1 MPLDSDLLN
10 LASILFCILMLFL
23 CSGLLYSRQKLKE
36 KLRDTEYSLAISE
49 EKRLFIQKGQESL
62 ERSLENLCAKISEE
76 NQRHFL
82 EMADRNFRHHLESA
96 GHAMETRELNFRNLL
111 DPVREML
118 VSYEKEVHTF
128 AKDRE
133 RTLGDLH
140 RQLSL
145 LGKAQEDLQSETRRL
160 VSALRQPQT
169 RGRWGES
176 TLRRVVEISGLS
188 SHCDFM
194 EQVHTENEDG
204 RFRPDMLISLPGG
217 RQVVIDAKVPLAA
230 YLDAMEAESDEKRK
244 QSLTAHSRQVA
255 EHVRLLSKKNYWQ
268 QFQPSPEFVILFI
281 PGENFFS
288 AALNEKPEL
297 LEQAAA
303 KNVLLATPG
312 TLIAMLKTIAL
323 VWREQESFENSKKI
337 VSMGKELHQRLLRF
351 CGHMNKMGQELEKSV
366 STYNQ
371 MTGSFERRVIPC
383 LRQFEDLGI
392 AGDTRIPEPGL
403 VENTTKLKV

>member
-1 MPLDSDLLN
+1 MPFTFEIPHILGLL
-10 LASILFCILMLFL
+10 LFTAFL
-23 CSGLLYSRQKLKE
+23 ICLLLLYSGQRLKQKL
-36 KLRDTEYSLAISE
+36 RNAEYSLAISE
-49 EKRLFIQKGQESL
+49 EKRLFIEKGQEGL

-118 VSYEKEVHTF
+118 SAYEKEVHTF

-133 RTLGDLH
+133 RTLGELN
-140 RQLSL
+140 RQLSM
-145 LGKAQEDLQSETRRL
+145 LGSAQEDLKSETRRL

-188 SHCDFM
+188 AHCDFA
-194 EQVHTENEDG
+194 EQVHTENEG
-204 RFRPDMLISLPGG
+204 GIFRPDMLIALPGG

-244 QSLTAHSRQVA
+244 QALIAHSRQVA
-255 EHVRLLSKKNYWQ
+255 EHVRLLSKKSYWQ

-297 LEQAAA
+297 LEQAAT

-323 VWREQESFENSKKI
+323 VWREQESFENSRKI

-351 CGHMNKMGQELEKSV
+351 TSHMNKMGQDLEKSLA
-366 STYNQ
+366 TYNG
-371 MTGSFERRVIPC
+371 MTGSFDRRVMPC
-383 LRQFEDLGI
+383 LRQFEELGI
-392 AGDTRIPEPGL
+392 AGDTRIPEPGH
-403 VENTTKLKV
+403 VENTLKLKN